1 MLSTLFGSSLYCLS
15 HKSKSVSNCSYIS
28 LLFYPPCLALLYIVF
43 ITNQNQS
50 VTVPVLACCV
60 IHQLALT
67 EQDAMLSQ
75 SSKYV
80 TESVT
85 FILKGSQSCV
95 NYGAENVRNTALI
108 VVMSSNIGHCLW
120 LCLAL
125 RQVIQSGA
133 HVRSRHFEK
142 QSKSVIAFPNER
154 ILLAGGKIIGYGNNI
169 TCT

>member
-1 MLSTLFGSSLYCLS
+1 M
-15 HKSKSVSNCSYIS
+15 N
-28 LLFYPPCLALLYIVF
+28 CLALLYNVF
-43 ITNQNQS
+43 LANQNQS
-50 VTVPVLACCV
+50 IALPLLACCV

-67 EQDAMLSQ
+67 EQDAVLSQ

-80 TESVT
+80 TEFVT

-95 NYGAENVRNTALI
+95 NYRAENVRNTALI
-108 VVMSSNIGHCLW
+108 VVMRSNMGRCLW

-125 RQVIQSGA
+125 RQVIQPGA

-142 QSKSVIAFPNER
+142 QSKSVIAFPNEK
-154 ILLAGGKIIGYGNNI
+154 ILLAGGKIMGYGNNI